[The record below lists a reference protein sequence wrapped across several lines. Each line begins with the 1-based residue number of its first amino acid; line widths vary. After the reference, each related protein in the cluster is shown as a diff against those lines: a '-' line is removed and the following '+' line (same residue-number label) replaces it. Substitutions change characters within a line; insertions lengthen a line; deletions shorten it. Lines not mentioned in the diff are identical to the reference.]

1 MRRTKLSIAILAAS
15 MLLLTASIGAA
26 SAGSPRLVA
35 QVIQLRGDNEVIGVG
50 TPTCAPPTVCGDP
63 DGRGLAGVVI
73 IPALDLVCWALTW
86 RNLAPVT
93 LAHIHGPATTQT
105 AAPVLVDFTASL
117 KVGANSASGC
127 THDTDADAIAANPS
141 AYYVNVHTA
150 TEFPA
155 GAIRG
160 QLR

>member
-1 MRRTKLSIAILAAS
+1 MRRAKLSIAILAAS
-15 MLLLTASIGAA
+15 MLLLTASIGVA
-26 SAGSPRLVA
+26 SARSPRLVA
-35 QVIQLRGDNEVIGVG
+35 QVIQLRGANEVIGAP
-50 TPTCAPPTVCGDP
+50 PTCAPPTVCGDP

-73 IPALDLVCWALTW
+73 IPSLDLVCWALSW

-105 AAPVLVDFTASL
+105 AAGVLVDFTPSL

-141 AYYVNVHTA
+141 MYYVNVHTA

-160 QLR
+160 QLH